1 MLHSNLLEGLKGKIF
16 PFFPMGT
23 SHRPAEKLRN
33 ECFFLCNMLLPFPI
47 CTAHKTIALARLST
61 LPSCPL
67 HARMCVIPLE

>member
-47 CTAHKTIALARLST
+47 CTSRKTRAIARLSA

-67 HARMCVIPLE
+67 PVRVYAIPLE